1 MKTIRIHRFGPVTAY
16 ELGYSPI
23 GRPLMTVCAFRV
35 GDVLI
40 DTAQAHMQQALLE
53 HIEPAPPAL
62 VLLTHHHEDHSGN
75 ASAVSKRFGIPVYGH
90 ALTARKLEKPFRI
103 LPYQHWVWG
112 KSAPVSVQAL
122 PEEPIAIETGTHR
135 LLPIHTP
142 GHSKDHT
149 VYLDRENGALFSGD
163 LFLGERIKY
172 FRADENMRDQIAS
185 LEKVLTFDFDA
196 LYCCHRPTPTGGKEK
211 LRRKLAF
218 LQEFYDTV
226 RRMHREGLDPKE
238 IVRRLDRKAERLVR
252 WVTMGN
258 ACFANMV
265 YSALRDGPR

>member
-1 MKTIRIHRFGPVTAY
+1 MKTIRIHRFGAVTAY
-16 ELGYSPI
+16 EFGYSPI
-23 GRPLMTVCAFRV
+23 GPPLMTVCAYRF

-40 DTAQAHMQQALLE
+40 DTAQAHMQKALFQQ
-53 HIEPAPPAL
+53 IDDDPPAL

-75 ASAVSKRFGIPVYGH
+75 ASAVAKRFGIPVYGH
-90 ALTARKLEKPFRI
+90 ALSARKLEKPFRI

-112 KSAPVSVQAL
+112 SSAPVSVRAF
-122 PEEPIAIETGTHR
+122 PEEPAVIETATHR

-149 VYLDRENGALFSGD
+149 VYLDAENGALFSGD

-172 FRADENMRDQIAS
+172 FRVDENLLDQIAS

-196 LYCCHRPTPTGGKEK
+196 LYCSHRPTPSGGKEK

-218 LQEFYDTV
+218 LQEFHETV
-226 RRMHREGLDPKE
+226 LRLHNEGLEPKE
-238 IVRRLDRKAERLVR
+238 IVKRLDRKAERLVR

-265 YSALRDGPR
+265 YSALRSGSR